1 VLKAKEELKM
11 AFELVADGNFLQL
24 ANLSQYEPYF
34 EEGSRGLL
42 ELDLRLP
49 VSQGVAQELEDR
61 LKEAGVEDVKVRTAS
76 PLLKIY
82 FKKGFPWL
90 AIIAAIILGLI
101 VLAIMITGWRLSK
114 EVPEAVS
121 VPLIAIAGLGAL
133 ALLVLWGKKKVPTR
147 GK

>member
-1 VLKAKEELKM
+1 M
-11 AFELVADGNFLQL
+11 AFELVAEGNFLQL

-61 LKEAGVEDVKVRTAS
+61 LREAGVADVKVRTAS
-76 PLLKIY
+76 PMLKIY

-114 EVPEAVS
+114 EVPEAI
-121 VPLIAIAGLGAL
+121 PFLAIAGIGVL
-133 ALLVLWGKKKVPTR
+133 ALIGIALMKREAK
-147 GK
+147 